1 MSGGFMAFFVQ
12 LDKAISPYLFK
23 AIDAAKNSELV
34 LSRKYDIENFYILF
48 EDFVHKKDGKE
59 YYTINFYAKEVSQ
72 ENWMNVSPYDVGG
85 VNIDIDINT
94 KEILNIYG
102 DR

>member
-1 MSGGFMAFFVQ
+1 MGFFIQ

-34 LSRKYDIENFYILF
+34 LARKYDIENFYILF
-48 EDFVHKKDGKE
+48 EDVIHKKDGKE

-72 ENWMNVSPYDVGG
+72 DNWMDVSPHDIGG
-85 VNIDIDINT
+85 VNVDIDINT
-94 KEILNIYG
+94 KEVIYIYG